1 MSGQPQK
8 KKVEYDLHELVGQ
21 VLNERLRVVQLSYVS
36 ARQWLYE
43 VEPPSVG
50 KTRRALKVL
59 GHPSGREPGSFYRL
73 KTSLDR
79 LKGLTCPQLEEIFEV
94 GVLHDLTP
102 YVVTEWEPH
111 PSLYEQLRLRK
122 GPLKWFEAQSILID
136 VCKGLKAL
144 HSKGV
149 THGDL
154 RAQHVLLRQPC
165 ADALLIDFAVS
176 GAFGAPP
183 AKGLERS
190 LAYWAPERL
199 TFAAA
204 TPSTD
209 IYSLGVLAYLC
220 LEGRL
225 PFTPPAPDP
234 RSPTDPLQALSQLHH
249 SSPPPPM
256 TSDAPEVIHVL
267 IEQMLSKDPYLRP
280 ATVSTILALLLDPEG
295 GSLASED
302 SSPEALMEVSAE
314 SDPWE
319 EALMLEATS
328 EGTQEVSAS
337 TSAGALPLRAQLTL
351 LICLALAA
359 PLALVVH
366 HYLH

>member
-1 MSGQPQK
+1 MSGQVKQK
-8 KKVEYDLHELVGQ
+8 VPYDLHGLVGQ

-73 KTSLDR
+73 KTALDR
-79 LKGLTCPQLEEIFEV
+79 LKGLHCPQLEEIYEV

-102 YVVTEWEPH
+102 YLVSEWEPH
-111 PSLYEQLRLRK
+111 QSLYELLRHRRA
-122 GPLKWFEAQSILID
+122 PLKWFEAQSVLIE

-154 RAQHVLLRQPC
+154 RAQHVLLRQESS
-165 ADALLIDFAVS
+165 DAFLIDFAVS

-183 AKGLERS
+183 AQGLERS

-209 IYSLGVLAYLC
+209 IYSFGVLAYLC

-225 PFTPPAPDP
+225 PFTPPALNPEDP
-234 RSPTDPLQALSQLHH
+234 RDPLRVLTELHHTGAVPEMSSETPEAVQAL
-249 SSPPPPM
+249 
-256 TSDAPEVIHVL
+256 VKRCL
-267 IEQMLSKDPYLRP
+267 IKDPYQRP
-280 ATVSTILALLLDPEG
+280 ATIDELLSVLINPSAEPSSSLAEAEEHAALALD
-295 GSLASED
+295 D
-302 SSPEALMEVSAE
+302 

-319 EALMLEATS
+319 VALSLEQPSPETQPPAA
-328 EGTQEVSAS
+328 EG
-337 TSAGALPLRAQLTL
+337 AGAQPRRAA
-351 LICLALAA
+351 LIALVISSALAA
-359 PLALVVH
+359 PLALALH
-366 HYLH
+366 RYLF

>member
-1 MSGQPQK
+1 MSGSAPK

-73 KTSLDR
+73 KTSMDR
-79 LKGLTCPQLEEIFEV
+79 LRGLQCPQLEEVYEV
-94 GVLHDLTP
+94 GVLHDLSP
-102 YVVTEWEPH
+102 YVLSEWEPH
-111 PSLYEQLRLRK
+111 PSLYELLRLRK
-122 GPLKWFEAQSILID
+122 GPLKWFEAQTILID
-136 VCKGLKAL
+136 VCRGLKAL

-165 ADALLIDFAVS
+165 SDALLIDFAVS

-183 AKGLERS
+183 ATGLERS

-209 IYSLGVLAYLC
+209 IYSFGVLAYLC
-220 LEGRL
+220 LEGKL
-225 PFTPPAPDP
+225 PFIPNSPEPQAPI
-234 RSPTDPLQALSQLHH
+234 DPLLKLSEMHH
-249 SSPPPPM
+249 STQAPPM
-256 TSDAPEVIHVL
+256 TSDAPQVIQLL
-267 IEQMLSKDPYLRP
+267 IAQMLSKDPYLRP
-280 ATVSTILALLLDPEG
+280 ATASLILSILIDPEG
-295 GSLASED
+295 GSLSENEAD
-302 SSPEALMEVSAE
+302 HHAQEALDQ
-314 SDPWE
+314 DPWDEALALE
-319 EALMLEATS
+319 EAPVLPMLIEELPTTS
-328 EGTQEVSAS
+328 S
-337 TSAGALPLRAQLTL
+337 TSKLTL
-351 LICLALAA
+351 MICAVLAA
-359 PLALVVH
+359 PLALLFH
-366 HYLH
+366 HFLL